1 MLTTKIS
8 AKSTL
13 SNTKELDL
21 SGIFVNLDSLN
32 KEIYKDEDRLNNKR
46 YINKYFESVNH
57 NLSVGAGFVFSVET
71 NEIRKKK
78 ILKKYPKYLNDLLYS
93 LDVIINRVLP
103 KLSLTKKLYFFV
115 TKGKTRVISK
125 AETFGRLYS
134 CGFELV
140 DAKVKSGHLHVL
152 ARKIREPF
160 FDNKPTYGLIIRL
173 PRLGKKGK
181 IFNVYKFRTM
191 HPYSEYLQEYM
202 QNINKL
208 DNSGKI
214 QNDFRLSSLSSFM
227 RKYWIDEIPMIF
239 NLLKGDLKLFGVRPI
254 SKHYFNLYS
263 DKLKNERIKHK
274 PGFIP
279 PFYADLPNTL
289 KEIMESEF
297 NYLIKYNKSPLKTD
311 LTYLFKSLYNVFILG
326 KRSS

>member
-1 MLTTKIS
+1 MLTGNIR
-8 AKSTL
+8 AKSSL
-13 SNTKELDL
+13 INTKELDL

-32 KEIYKDEDRLNNKR
+32 KEIYKDDERLNNKR
-46 YINKYFESVNH
+46 YINKYFESVND
-57 NLSVGAGFVFSVET
+57 NLSVGAGFVFIVET

-78 ILKKYPKYLNDLLYS
+78 ILKKYPKYLNHLLYS

-152 ARKIREPF
+152 ARKIRKPY

-173 PRLGKKGK
+173 PRLGKNGK

-202 QNINKL
+202 QNRNKL

>member
-1 MLTTKIS
+1 MLTGKIS
-8 AKSTL
+8 TKTTS
-13 SNTKELDL
+13 SNTKGLDL
-21 SGIFVNLDSLN
+21 SDLFVNLDFLN
-32 KEIYKDEDRLNNKR
+32 KEIYKDDDKLNNKR

-57 NLSVGAGFVFSVET
+57 NLSVGAGFVFSLET
-71 NEIRKKK
+71 NEIRKKN
-78 ILKKYPKYLNDLLYS
+78 ILKKYPRYLNYLLYS
-93 LDVIINRVLP
+93 LDVIINRILP
-103 KLSLTKKLYFFV
+103 KLSITKKFYFFI

-140 DAKVKSGHLHVL
+140 DAKVKSGYLHVL

-160 FDNKPTYGLIIRL
+160 FDKKPTYGLIIRL
-173 PRLGKKGK
+173 PRLGKNGK

-202 QNINKL
+202 QNRNKL

-214 QNDFRLSSLSSFM
+214 KNDFRLSSLSSFM
-227 RKYWIDEIPMIF
+227 RKYWIDEIPMVF

-279 PFYADLPNTL
+279 PFYSDLPNTL
-289 KEIMESEF
+289 EEIMESEF
-297 NYLIKYNKSPLKTD
+297 NYLIKYNKSPIKTD
-311 LTYLFKSLYNVFILG
+311 ITYFFKSLYNVFILG